1 MLKNQRGPK
10 NQRGVTFLGWV
21 LLLIPV
27 GVIVYAGIRVT
38 PIYLNYFHVVKALQ
52 QQSSESKGE
61 GTINPA
67 DVRMSLEKRFDI
79 EYVSNP
85 SAKDIDVHRD
95 GDHWVAVANYEE
107 VAPLFGNVS
116 LLMQFNTQV
125 DLK

>member
-1 MLKNQRGPK
+1 MPK
-10 NQRGVTFLGWV
+10 NQRGVTMLGWL

-27 GVIVYAGIRVT
+27 GVIAYAGIRVT

-52 QQSSESKGE
+52 QQSAESKGE

-67 DVRMSLEKRFDI
+67 DIRQSLEKRFDI
-79 EYVSNP
+79 EYVTNP
-85 SAKDIDVHRD
+85 AAKDIDVHRD

-107 VAPLFGNVS
+107 VAPLFGNMS

>member
-1 MLKNQRGPK
+1 MPNK
-10 NQRGVTFLGWV
+10 QRGVTMLGWL

-38 PIYLNYFHVVKALQ
+38 PFYLNYYRVVKSLQ
-52 QQSSESKGE
+52 QLSAESKGND
-61 GTINPA
+61 TINPA
-67 DVRMSLEKRFDI
+67 EVRSSLEKRFDV
-79 EYVSNP
+79 EYVTNP
-85 SAKDIDVHRD
+85 NAKDIDVHRD

-116 LLMQFNTQV
+116 LLLQFNTQV

>member
-1 MLKNQRGPK
+1 MLK
-10 NQRGVTFLGWV
+10 NQRGVTFLGWL

-27 GVIVYAGIRVT
+27 GVIVYAGIRIT

-52 QQSSESKGE
+52 QQAAESKGD

-67 DVRMSLEKRFDI
+67 EIRSSLEKRFDI
-79 EYVSNP
+79 EYVTNP
-85 SAKDIDVHRD
+85 AAKDIDVHRD

-116 LLMQFNTQV
+116 LLAQFHKQV
-125 DLK
+125 TLR

>member
-1 MLKNQRGPK
+1 MPK
-10 NQRGVTFLGWV
+10 NQRGVTFLGWL

-52 QQSSESKGE
+52 QQSAESKGE

-67 DVRMSLEKRFDI
+67 DVRQSLEKRFDI
-79 EYVSNP
+79 EYVTNP
-85 SAKDIDVHRD
+85 AAKDIDVHRD

-107 VAPLFGNVS
+107 VAPLFGNMS

>member
-1 MLKNQRGPK
+1 MPK
-10 NQRGVTFLGWV
+10 NQRGVTFLGWL

-27 GVIVYAGIRVT
+27 GVLLYAGIRMT
-38 PIYLNYFHVVKALQ
+38 PIYLNYLHVAKALEQ
-52 QQSSESKGE
+52 MAAESKDA
-61 GTINPA
+61 GTINPTE
-67 DVRMSLEKRFDI
+67 VRTSLEKRFDI
-79 EYVSNP
+79 EYVTNP

-116 LLMQFNTQV
+116 LLMQFNKQV